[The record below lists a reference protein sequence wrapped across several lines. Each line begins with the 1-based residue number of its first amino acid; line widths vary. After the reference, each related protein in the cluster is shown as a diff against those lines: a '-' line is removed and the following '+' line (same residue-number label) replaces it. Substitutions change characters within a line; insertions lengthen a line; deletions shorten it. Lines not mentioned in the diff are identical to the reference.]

1 MAIKLDERKRVDG
14 AFTWTK
20 MFATRMLTL
29 DLFARANLIVDIHY
43 IFGTGN
49 DLPTAAS
56 FFQRIR
62 GGQRFGS

>member
-1 MAIKLDERKRVDG
+1 
-14 AFTWTK
+14 
-20 MFATRMLTL
+20 MLTL
-29 DLFARANLIVDIHY
+29 DLFARANLIVDIRY

-49 DLPTAAS
+49 DLPTAARF